1 MPRSCQKFEE
11 SVVPIGCREQQR
23 VAFLTFKDFLDAVSD
38 SPVGPV
44 HVTGND
50 EKNSN
55 RQMVMGDVSHPEAA
69 SNWIQTSFE
78 G

>member
-1 MPRSCQKFEE
+1 MT
-11 SVVPIGCREQQR
+11 
-23 VAFLTFKDFLDAVSD
+23 LKDLLDAVSN

-50 EKNSN
+50 EENGN

-69 SNWIQTSFE
+69 GNRIQASFE
-78 G
+78 GQKIAVGRPVSSEES